1 MNKST
6 KVRLVSLNAKLTKHV
21 EFVAKNEEDHTVR
34 NTAIAAGGLAAA
46 YGAGSYLRGRKSR
59 VGPQLPGAKGVVND
73 AMAGHGMNVSD
84 VKAGVANAGAAGV
97 AAQRATVVPLARAGQ
112 TVTNAGR
119 SVSRTATSAVQ
130 GMKQA
135 ANQTVAEVRRKFG
148 KGDISRMPLVLA
160 K

>member
-21 EFVAKNEEDHTVR
+21 EFVAKNDEDHTVR

-46 YGAGSYLRGRKSR
+46 YGAGSYLRGRKAR
-59 VGPQLPGAKGVVND
+59 VGPQLPGVKGAVND

-84 VKAGVANAGAAGV
+84 MKAGVANAGAAGV
-97 AAQRATVVPLARAGQ
+97 AAQRATVVPLAQAKQ
-112 TVTNAGR
+112 SAVNAGR
-119 SVSRTATSAVQ
+119 SVSRTAAGVGQ

-135 ANQTVAEVRRKFG
+135 ANQGVATLRRKFG
-148 KGDISRMPLVLA
+148 KGDISRMPLVLV